1 MQMIDV
7 LVRYQRVQRRIDRA
21 SAGIQIEDAV
31 AVHRVHHVFDRR
43 LRPAI
48 RIVQIQRLHRAH
60 LVEIQRRKAI
70 ALRKSPPEPFSQR
83 TSTGSCVSGSVSVNF
98 DEVLPPPVFV
108 KVKSSPSLF
117 ERYTKRST
125 PSNWPATS
133 SCQRYFT
140 NRNLSLPGLCELIKL
155 LLQ

>member
-1 MQMIDV
+1 TSVCSGVSIEQARGFRLKTQWLYIGYITSSIGV
-7 LVRYQRVQRRIDRA
+7 LGPRFGSFRYSDFIARTLSRY
-21 SAGIQIEDAV
+21 SDAKPSRF
-31 AVHRVHHVFDRR
+31 AV
-43 LRPAI
+43 
-48 RIVQIQRLHRAH
+48 
-60 LVEIQRRKAI
+60 
-70 ALRKSPPEPFSQR
+70 RKSPPEPFSQR

-117 ERYTKRST
+117 EPYTKRST